1 MYSFLNKMSCDQEE
15 SETGPVYEMI
25 NKENSAPLYDI
36 VEKESKDNI
45 AVTDNCC
52 YVSNITMKQ
61 PTTKNKSWPITSKIT
76 HKKSISRRSTTL
88 TLLSFIFGIL
98 IVILTTTTLVGFLR
112 KSMTESDKHVAAI
125 KPDLCHNISFNKS
138 VTLIPQNETLDQT
151 ISSIQLLIQHN
162 YSHLQNLFYDNN
174 YLLSLLSECI
184 KRSHLSFVQCSDSS
198 IHLFTSSY
206 NVSKKLSPYTQ

>member
-1 MYSFLNKMSCDQEE
+1 MSCDHEE
-15 SETGPVYEMI
+15 SETGPMYEMI

-36 VEKESKDNI
+36 VEKEIKDNI

-61 PTTKNKSWPITSKIT
+61 PTTKNKSWPITSSKIKLT
-76 HKKSISRRSTTL
+76 KSISRRSITL

-98 IVILTTTTLVGFLR
+98 IVILTTTTLIGFLR
-112 KSMTESDKHVAAI
+112 TSMTESDKHVAI
-125 KPDLCHNISFNKS
+125 KPDLCHNISFNES
-138 VTLIPQNETLDQT
+138 LALIPENETLDQT

-162 YSHLQNLFYDNN
+162 YSHLQNLFYDNS